1 MITKSARSRLQSFV
15 NDAKNLLTNYVTQV
29 LQGTYGIWTD
39 GTVRSLHELPT
50 KRTDEIHTARL
61 LRQRIDH
68 IKNTLPGEAEEN
80 TAEDKA
86 KSAKA
91 IGQLISEQ
99 AFTLL
104 NRMAALRMAG
114 ERGIIRPIVDHGY
127 ESLGFQEYENLL
139 SEYKVGST
147 FERYTWF
154 VYSTFDELSIELPAV
169 FNRYSPYGLLWFD
182 EKTLKDFF
190 ELIGADD
197 LSAFY
202 DMTTGE
208 SINFWQEDETLGW
221 IFQYYNSLEER
232 RKMREES
239 NKPRNSRE
247 MAVRNQFFTPDYV
260 VRFLTDNSL
269 GRIWW
274 EMTGGKSQAIADFCE
289 YLVRRPDEVLEPRE
303 IKEPTEITLLD
314 PTCGSMHFGLY
325 AFSVFEIIYMDAW
338 DNHPELLQN
347 YRYELTRDQF
357 RVLVPKLI
365 LEKNIFG
372 VEIDPRALQI
382 AAVSLWLRAQKS
394 WDEQEVQPAE
404 RPLIR
409 KSNLVLAEP
418 MPGNKKL
425 LRQLTKG
432 MDAPMKK
439 LIDTVWSKMT
449 MAGEAGLLLK
459 MEEEISSQLEDI
471 RKNWAKYTTVFKRI
485 ELSNEEVQENMSA
498 EATLALIKKMSK
510 EDFFKTVSANLRD
523 RISDIA
529 SQMSD
534 NEGYENA
541 LFADDAARG
550 LAFIEMCMRRFD
562 AIVMNPPFGEGSTS
576 SSKYLD
582 KEYPIWSGNLVSSF
596 FIRME
601 DMLSDNGLLGAIF
614 DKSIL
619 VRLSYEKFRQEHI
632 CGFVQCSADTGWNVL
647 DANVE
652 TSTLVLSK
660 RSSNRKA
667 AFFDIQEADAMSKE
681 PLLLNLISNS
691 KNGEKSDKLYLADS
705 MDFKNL
711 PNSVLGYNFD
721 ENLINVFKNDNLLSR
736 AYKAREGFH
745 FSANVHNRLFY
756 ELGTPMDYVPVYN
769 GSSHSLFYTTYRDFE
784 FWKSDGRIVKAHVS
798 YRSCDPSFIGSFMIG
813 YGKRGDILDAHIT
826 KKNTFY
832 TAEGLAI
839 PYLES
844 SLEALTILS
853 FLNSILSQSI
863 INLYTGQHKRPG
875 YVNLLPMP
883 DFKSRQT
890 ALENIVRRIIELKRD
905 WLSLDET
912 NLEYRGFLSRLDR
925 TGSIAEA
932 FDKLQDKLSTDYQ
945 HYQELVEQNDN
956 LWMDLAKI
964 KQGSDFRK
972 TLNEYKSRRPYEE
985 LISIDRGSDQN
996 IINRK
1001 TLAAEIIQELV
1012 GMAFGRWDIDYAL
1025 REGKDKKDIP
1035 DFKEIFEPLP
1045 FTPPVSLHGSFS
1057 YYEINPATGEEK
1069 EALYIGEHTRHVDTL
1084 SEGIGSFS
1092 HPQAINGLIPGGDAY
1107 GNLTDAVRYV
1117 MHKIWE
1123 TDAADIEY
1131 ELLKLLGFDSLQEY
1145 LESPNGF
1152 FDYHFMRYTKSRRKA
1167 PIYWP
1172 LSTDDGKVFVWAYY
1186 PELGKDTLKLI
1197 TLQIDEHIDIAKD
1210 KLNAAEAR
1218 NDSVEANKH
1227 RQRIDSLSNMK
1238 KELQSIIA
1246 LPYMPNQ
1253 DDGVPVTAA
1262 PLRNLFTN
1270 RKWKAECEENWDK
1283 LMKGEYDWSH
1293 LAYAIR
1299 PAEIRTKARRDWCMA
1314 LTHGLEELC
1323 ENKPKE
1329 KKAKK
1334 SKNKETIQGTLDFES

>member
-15 NDAKNLLTNYVTQV
+15 NEAKNLLTDYVTQV
-29 LQGTYGIWTD
+29 LQSTYGIWTD
-39 GTVRSLHELPT
+39 GSVRPVHDLPT
-50 KRTDEIHTARL
+50 KRSNEIHTARL

-68 IKNTLPGEAEEN
+68 IKNTLPGEAEPD
-80 TAEDKA
+80 TAEDKS
-86 KSAKA
+86 KTAKA

-114 ERGIIRPIVDHGY
+114 ERGIIQSAIRGGF
-127 ESLGFQEYENLL
+127 ESEGFQQYDMVTGQGT
-139 SEYKVGST
+139 VGST

-154 VYSTFDELSIELPAV
+154 IYSIFDELSIELPAV

-182 EKTLKDFF
+182 EMTLKKFF
-190 ELIGADD
+190 ELINSED
-197 LSAFY
+197 LSDFY
-202 DMTTGE
+202 DTTTGE
-208 SINFWQEDETLGW
+208 TINFWQEDETLGW

-289 YLVRRPDEVLEPRE
+289 YLVHSPDEVLEPRD

-338 DNHPELLQN
+338 DNHPELLQS
-347 YRYELTRDQF
+347 YRYEFTRDQF
-357 RVLVPKLI
+357 RALVPKLI

-394 WDEQEVQPAE
+394 WDEQEVQPAD

-439 LIDTVWSKMT
+439 LIDTVWSKMA

-459 MEEEISSQLEDI
+459 MDKEIESQLEDI
-471 RKNWAKYTTVFKRI
+471 RKNWSKYTTVFKRI
-485 ELSNEEVQENMSA
+485 ELTNEDVQDNLSE
-498 EATLALIKKMSK
+498 EATLALIKKMTK

-523 RISDIA
+523 RISEIA

-541 LFADDAARG
+541 LFAEDAARG
-550 LAFIEMCMRRFD
+550 LSFIEMCMRRFD
-562 AIVMNPPFGEGSTS
+562 AIVMNPPFGEGSES
-576 SSKYLD
+576 NISYLD
-582 KEYPIWSGNLVSSF
+582 EKYPNWCRNLVSAF
-596 FIRME
+596 FIRMQE
-601 DMLSDNGLLGAIF
+601 MLHQGGLIGAIF
-614 DKSIL
+614 DRTVLKKS
-619 VRLSYEKFRQEHI
+619 SYEGFRQNNT
-632 CGFVQCSADTGWNVL
+632 CGYVVACAETGENVL
-647 DANVE
+647 DAQVE

-660 RSSNRKA
+660 NSSSQIGFFVDILNVDSAEKQAYLLDLINRCNEQDYDNRVYFSKSLEFKSLPNTVNGYYFSPEVLDYFQNKTLEQRNIISKKGHDLESFVYPRKFWEVNNHSDFSHMYNGGSFSMFYMGYSDLVFWNEEIQKANPHCNFRS
-667 AFFDIQEADAMSKE
+667 
-681 PLLLNLISNS
+681 
-691 KNGEKSDKLYLADS
+691 LYLQ
-705 MDFKNL
+705 KKG
-711 PNSVLGYNFD
+711 SV
-721 ENLINVFKNDNLLSR
+721 
-736 AYKAREGFH
+736 GF
-745 FSANVHNRLFY
+745 
-756 ELGTPMDYVPVYN
+756 
-769 GSSHSLFYTTYRDFE
+769 
-784 FWKSDGRIVKAHVS
+784 
-798 YRSCDPSFIGSFMIG
+798 
-813 YGKRGDILDAHIT
+813 GKRGEVLDAHVL
-826 KKNTFY
+826 KKGFIF
-832 TAEGLAI
+832 TAEGIGI
-839 PYLES
+839 P
-844 SLEALTILS
+844 SLDNETSLSVIS
-853 FLNSILSQSI
+853 FLNSLNAQYV
-863 INLYTGQHKRPG
+863 INLYCGQHKGNG
-875 YVNLLPMP
+875 YVNILPMP
-883 DFKSRQT
+883 NYDKNQDCIDH
-890 ALENIVRRIIELKRD
+890 IVNEIIELKRW

-912 NLEYRGFLSRLDR
+912 NLEYRGLLSRLDR
-925 TGSIAEA
+925 AGSIAEA
-932 FDKLQDKLSTDYQ
+932 FDKLQDKLSADYQ
-945 HYQELVEQNDN
+945 CYQELVKQNDD

-964 KQGSDFRK
+964 EKNSDFRK

-985 LISIDRGSDQN
+985 LISIDRGSDKN
-996 IINRK
+996 VINRK
-1001 TLAAEIIQELV
+1001 TLASEIIQELV
-1012 GMAFGRWDIDYAL
+1012 GMTFGRWDSDYA
-1025 REGKDKKDIP
+1025 RGKKTIPEFGDIF
-1035 DFKEIFEPLP
+1035 DPLP
-1045 FTPPVSLHGSFS
+1045 FKPEVSFNGSETYLPPPSAIDSVKGSKLDKG
-1057 YYEINPATGEEK
+1057 PK
-1069 EALYIGEHTRHVDTL
+1069 LYGG
-1084 SEGIGSFS
+1084 SELCPRDFYGI
-1092 HPQAINGLIPGGDAY
+1092 LPGGDNY
-1107 GNLTDAVRYV
+1107 NNLTSAVRYFISR
-1117 MHKIWE
+1117 IWGE
-1123 TDAADIEY
+1123 SRSADIEY
-1131 ELLKLLGFDSLQEY
+1131 ELLNLLGFDSLQEY

-1172 LSTDDGKVFVWAYY
+1172 LSTDDGKVFQWIYY
-1186 PELGKDTLKLI
+1186 PDLNNDTLKRVIFKLDED
-1197 TLQIDEHIDIAKD
+1197 IDYESN

-1218 NDSVEANKH
+1218 NDSVEVNRH

-1246 LPYMPNQ
+1246 LPYLPNQ

-1262 PLRNLFTN
+1262 PLRNLFSN
-1270 RKWKAECEENWDK
+1270 KKWKKECEENWAK
-1283 LMKGEYDWSH
+1283 LEKGEYDWSH
-1293 LAYAIR
+1293 LAYAIYPSR
-1299 PAEIRTKARRDWCMA
+1299 IRDKARKDWCMA

-1329 KKAKK
+1329 KKT
-1334 SKNKETIQGTLDFES
+1334 KNKKPQVGTLDFDN